1 MTRAK
6 NKLELISYE
15 KRDNEKVFESQFVTA
30 VRKIVNPQEIANS
43 RLKNMSLAKKKND
56 IMVNPNGIKNIA
68 DLKVGNNIKHAKFGV
83 GKIIAITNSD
93 IDIDFYGNTKKLL
106 LEVCINKGFLEL
118 EEM

>member
-1 MTRAK
+1 
-6 NKLELISYE
+6 
-15 KRDNEKVFESQFVTA
+15 
-30 VRKIVNPQEIANS
+30 
-43 RLKNMSLAKKKND
+43 MSLAKKKND
-56 IMVNPNGIKNIA
+56 IMVNPNGIKNIV

-93 IDIDFYGNTKKLL
+93 IEIDFYGNTKKLL